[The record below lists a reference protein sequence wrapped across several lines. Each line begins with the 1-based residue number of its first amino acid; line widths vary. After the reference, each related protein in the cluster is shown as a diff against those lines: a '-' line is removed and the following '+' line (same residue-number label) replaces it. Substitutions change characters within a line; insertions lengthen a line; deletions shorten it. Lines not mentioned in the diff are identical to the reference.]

1 MNAGIKNVLVTGGS
15 RGIGLSIVRRLLDND
30 FQVTATT
37 RSSPFPDKFT
47 KNKAFTGITCDQ
59 EIDEQLT
66 EKLKPLFKGNNPPDV
81 LINNAAIFEDASV
94 SQDDSEWLET
104 WDRTM
109 QINLRSSSLLTKWA
123 LNSWVKQSIA
133 GIIINISS
141 RAAYRGDTGEYAAY
155 AASKGGMISFTKSI
169 ARSMGKK
176 GITAFSIAPGFVNTE
191 MASNSIAVYGEE
203 YLTQDSVFGDIIPP
217 EEIAELAL
225 FLASGSLKHASGST
239 FHINGGSYMI

>member
-1 MNAGIKNVLVTGGS
+1 MRNKHALVTGGS
-15 RGIGLSIVRRLLDND
+15 RGIGLSIVRQLISKG
-30 FQVTATT
+30 FYVTATT
-37 RSSPFPDKFT
+37 RNTAFPDDIAG
-47 KNKAFTGITCDQ
+47 NSAFADLSCDQ

-66 EKLKPLFKGNNPPDV
+66 DKLKPLFQGDNPPNV
-81 LINNAAIFEDASV
+81 LINNAAIFLDAPV
-94 SQDDSEWLET
+94 SEEDSEWLEI

-109 QINLRSSSLLTKWA
+109 QINLRSSSLLAKWA
-123 LNSWVKQSIA
+123 LNSWVKQGTE

-155 AASKGGMISFTKSI
+155 AASKAGMVAFTKSI
-169 ARSMGKK
+169 ARSMGNK
-176 GITAFSIAPGFVNTE
+176 GITAFSIAPGFVNTD
-191 MASNSIAVYGEE
+191 MASNSISVYGEE
-203 YLTQDSVFGDIIPP
+203 YLTQDSVFGDITPP